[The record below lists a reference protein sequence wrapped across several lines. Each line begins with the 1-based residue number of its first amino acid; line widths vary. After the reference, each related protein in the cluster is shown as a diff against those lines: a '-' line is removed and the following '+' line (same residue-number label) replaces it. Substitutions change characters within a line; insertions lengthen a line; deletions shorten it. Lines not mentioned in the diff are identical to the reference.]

1 MRVFAPAPTAPFNPM
16 TQNYPLTRMR
26 NLTASNSNVYAVRI
40 VLGYF
45 EFDPSTGIGRE
56 YGEDEGR
63 VQRHKGFYIFDRSIP
78 AAYQEGQDLN
88 TDNCILL
95 RRIIE

>member
-1 MRVFAPAPTAPFNPM
+1 MM
-16 TQNYPLTRMR
+16 QNYPASRLAKMAT
-26 NLTASNSNVYAVRI
+26 SNSNVYSVRI

-45 EFDPSTGIGRE
+45 EFDPITGIGRE
-56 YGEDEGR
+56 YGEDEGK

-88 TDNCILL
+88 TGNCILL